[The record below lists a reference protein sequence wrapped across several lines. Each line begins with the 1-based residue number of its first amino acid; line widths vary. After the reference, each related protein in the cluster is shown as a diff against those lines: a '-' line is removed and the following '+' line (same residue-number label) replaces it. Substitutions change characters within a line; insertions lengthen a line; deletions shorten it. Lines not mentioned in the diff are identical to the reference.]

1 MYACMGKLGQFMSLW
16 TKRTFSLPYKLWI
29 LPKNCFFRVNSET
42 ADSPYFGHARRY
54 SADIVTAPEN
64 LNSLRG
70 HENKFSL
77 YLIRIPRTKL
87 FPATFH
93 RRIEMESS
101 AEVPVTIFPVVA
113 QFLWTYVLEFPW
125 KIVFGAISGN
135 CYILAFRKRK
145 NNCNILKKY
154 SATRFCPQ
162 ETEIARFPIG
172 FRLNK
177 QHSYH

>member
-64 LNSLRG
+64 LNLG
-70 HENKFSL
+70 TKINL
-77 YLIRIPRTKL
+77 ALIWQQFTGCLWAKL
-87 FPATFH
+87 FPASFH
-93 RRIEMESS
+93 RRDQDGIHRKFQWQF
-101 AEVPVTIFPVVA
+101 FPVVA

-125 KIVFGAISGN
+125 KLVFGAISGN
-135 CYILAFRKRK
+135 YYILAFRKRK
-145 NNCNILKKY
+145 NNCNIL
-154 SATRFCPQ
+154 
-162 ETEIARFPIG
+162 
-172 FRLNK
+172 
-177 QHSYH
+177 